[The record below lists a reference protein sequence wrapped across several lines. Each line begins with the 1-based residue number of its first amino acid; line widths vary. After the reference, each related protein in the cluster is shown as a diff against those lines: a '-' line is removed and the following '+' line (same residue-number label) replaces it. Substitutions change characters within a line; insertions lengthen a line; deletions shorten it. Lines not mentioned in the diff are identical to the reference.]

1 MNSPKSTRV
10 RLTLA
15 KKIELLDKIKEG
27 KSRAEL
33 CRLYGIAPTTVHS
46 FIKEEAK
53 LRTEFEKNGNSK
65 REIRRIMS

>member
-1 MNSPKSTRV
+1 MNLSKSTRV
-10 RLTLA
+10 CLTLA
-15 KKIELLDKIKEG
+15 KKIKLLDKIKEG
-27 KSRAEL
+27 KSRPEL
-33 CRLYGIAPTTVHS
+33 CRLYKIAPTTLHS